1 MNPENSQV
9 PKQSR
14 TPGAVR
20 EVIVVQQTMD
30 PTRPKSNFADA
41 NIFRSG
47 EGIFIL
53 DKNPIWMT
61 PAPDWPLKRKIRAD
75 KHIGFLP

>member
-20 EVIVVQQTMD
+20 EVTVVQQKTD
-30 PTRPKSNFADA
+30 PTRPKPAFADA
-41 NIFRSG
+41 EDFRSG
-47 EGIFIL
+47 DDIFIL

-61 PAPDWPLKRKIRAD
+61 PVLLPLA
-75 KHIGFLP
+75 FLASWRET